1 MNIVNFTPVTA
12 LTGGLLI
19 GLSVALFFILNGRM
33 IGISGIASNFLI
45 SKDNRID
52 NFLFLV
58 GLILG
63 PFIYNLISGKEINI
77 SISNSLIL
85 LITAGAMVGFG
96 TRLSSGCTSG
106 HGISG
111 IASNFLVSKNNRIE
125 NFLFLVGLIL
135 GPLIYN
141 LILGKEINISISN
154 SLILLIV
161 GGTLVGFGTRL
172 SSGCTSGHGISGIS
186 RFSLRSII
194 ATITFMIV
202 GILTVLITGI
212 L

>member
-1 MNIVNFTPVTA
+1 MNIINFTPISA

-33 IGISGIASNFLI
+33 I
-45 SKDNRID
+45 
-52 NFLFLV
+52 
-58 GLILG
+58 
-63 PFIYNLISGKEINI
+63 
-77 SISNSLIL
+77 
-85 LITAGAMVGFG
+85 
-96 TRLSSGCTSG
+96 
-106 HGISG
+106 GISG

-141 LILGKEINISISN
+141 LILGKEINISISS
-154 SLILLIV
+154 SLILLITA
-161 GGTLVGFGTRL
+161 GAMVGFGTRL

>member
-1 MNIVNFTPVTA
+1 MNIVNFTPMSA

-19 GLSVALFFILNGRM
+19 GLSVALFFILKGRM

-52 NFLFLV
+52 NFLFLI

-63 PFIYNLISGKEINI
+63 PLIYNLISGKEINI

-85 LITAGAMVGFG
+85 LTAAGAMVGFG

-111 IASNFLVSKNNRIE
+111 V
-125 NFLFLVGLIL
+125 
-135 GPLIYN
+135 
-141 LILGKEINISISN
+141 
-154 SLILLIV
+154 
-161 GGTLVGFGTRL
+161 
-172 SSGCTSGHGISGIS
+172 S

-194 ATITFMIV
+194 ATITFMLV

>member
-1 MNIVNFTPVTA
+1 MNIINFTPISA

-33 IGISGIASNFLI
+33 I
-45 SKDNRID
+45 
-52 NFLFLV
+52 
-58 GLILG
+58 
-63 PFIYNLISGKEINI
+63 
-77 SISNSLIL
+77 
-85 LITAGAMVGFG
+85 
-96 TRLSSGCTSG
+96 
-106 HGISG
+106 GISG

-141 LILGKEINISISN
+141 LISGKEINISISS
-154 SLILLIV
+154 SLILLII
-161 GGTLVGFGTRL
+161 GGSLVGFGTRL

-202 GILTVLITGI
+202 GILTVLVTGI

>member
-33 IGISGIASNFLI
+33 IGVSGIASNFLI
-45 SKDNRID
+45 SKENRIE
-52 NFLFLV
+52 NLFFLV

-63 PFIYNLISGKEINI
+63 PSIYTFFLGQEIQI
-77 SISNSLIL
+77 TISNSLFL
-85 LITAGAMVGFG
+85 LIGGGA
-96 TRLSSGCTSG
+96 
-106 HGISG
+106 
-111 IASNFLVSKNNRIE
+111 LVC
-125 NFLFLVGLIL
+125 
-135 GPLIYN
+135 
-141 LILGKEINISISN
+141 
-154 SLILLIV
+154 
-161 GGTLVGFGTRL
+161 FGTRL

-202 GILTVLITGI
+202 GILTVLITNI

>member
-1 MNIVNFTPVTA
+1 MNIVNFTPVSA

-45 SKDNRID
+45 SK
-52 NFLFLV
+52 
-58 GLILG
+58 
-63 PFIYNLISGKEINI
+63 
-77 SISNSLIL
+77 
-85 LITAGAMVGFG
+85 
-96 TRLSSGCTSG
+96 
-106 HGISG
+106 
-111 IASNFLVSKNNRIE
+111 NNRIE

-135 GPLIYN
+135 GPLIYS
-141 LILGKEINISISN
+141 LISGQKVNILISS
-154 SLILLIV
+154 SLILLIIA
-161 GGTLVGFGTRL
+161 GALVGFGTRL

-194 ATITFMIV
+194 ATITFMLV
-202 GILTVLITGI
+202 GILTVLIKGI

>member
-1 MNIVNFTPVTA
+1 MNIVNFTPISA

-33 IGISGIASNFLI
+33 IGISGL
-45 SKDNRID
+45 
-52 NFLFLV
+52 
-58 GLILG
+58 
-63 PFIYNLISGKEINI
+63 
-77 SISNSLIL
+77 
-85 LITAGAMVGFG
+85 
-96 TRLSSGCTSG
+96 
-106 HGISG
+106 
-111 IASNFLVSKNNRIE
+111 ASNFLVSKNNRID
-125 NFLFLVGLIL
+125 NFLFLIGLIL

-141 LILGKEINISISN
+141 LISGKEIDISIS
-154 SLILLIV
+154 SSVILLII

-202 GILTVLITGI
+202 GILTVLIMGI

>member
-1 MNIVNFTPVTA
+1 MNIVNFTPLSA

-19 GLSVALFFILNGRM
+19 GLSVALFFVLNGRM
-33 IGISGIASNFLI
+33 IGITGIASNLLV

-52 NFLFLV
+52 NFLFLA

-63 PFIYNLISGKEINI
+63 PLFYNFISGKEINI

-85 LITAGAMVGFG
+85 LITAGVMVGFG
-96 TRLSSGCTSG
+96 T
-106 HGISG
+106 
-111 IASNFLVSKNNRIE
+111 K
-125 NFLFLVGLIL
+125 
-135 GPLIYN
+135 
-141 LILGKEINISISN
+141 
-154 SLILLIV
+154 
-161 GGTLVGFGTRL
+161 L